1 MLGLQHELKSID
13 GTMLNV
19 NIPAGTQ
26 SNATLRVQGH
36 GMQVH
41 NNARQR
47 GDLLIH
53 IEIEVPNN
61 LSPQQQDLLREIQ
74 KQRSGDRP

>member
-1 MLGLQHELKSID
+1 
-13 GTMLNV
+13 
-19 NIPAGTQ
+19 
-26 SNATLRVQGH
+26 VQGH

-47 GDLLIH
+47 GDLFIH

-74 KQRSGDRP
+74 KQRSGDRT